1 MRFTPMPS
9 DPHRHVPLRAFFK
22 QTTATSNATNASKI
36 CAGSTPAPAANRS
49 MMRSTDSTP
58 KKPNTAVRTHQRAFI
73 SAH

>member
-1 MRFTPMPS
+1 
-9 DPHRHVPLRAFFK
+9 
-22 QTTATSNATNASKI
+22 
-36 CAGSTPAPAANRS
+36 